1 MTISHPLLAP
11 LQSLHETIVHGVMAA
26 CARTSVDD
34 LARVAEDGE
43 GDTIYAVD
51 RVSEELL
58 VRELASYADNLGGIV
73 LIAEGIAGGMLTLPE
88 GRDESRC
95 RYRIIVDPIDGT
107 RGFMYQKR
115 PAWVLTGVAPNRG
128 PETQLSHV
136 EFSIQSELPLLKQ
149 RYRDRLVAVRGN
161 GVLAERVDM
170 VSGQREPLSLQP
182 SRATGLAHSFV
193 TICRFFPGARDELA
207 ALDDELMFALMGPP
221 PQKKAL
227 CFEDQYTSTG
237 GQFYELM
244 AGHDRFVAD
253 LRPLLAPLLARRG
266 LPAAL
271 CCHPYDVSTAL
282 IAEELGVR
290 LRSPWGAP
298 FDVKLDVESDVAW
311 VGYANDELLRQVEPV
326 LVALLERRG
335 YGRGA

>member
-1 MTISHPLLAP
+1 MTFSHPFLGP
-11 LQSLHETIVHGVMAA
+11 LHALHETIVHGVVAA
-26 CARTSVDD
+26 CQQTSVDE
-34 LARVAEDGE
+34 LASVAEDGE

-58 VRELASYADNLGGIV
+58 VRELARCAGNLGGIV
-73 LIAEGIAGGMLTLPE
+73 LIAEGLAGGMLTLPS
-88 GRDESRC
+88 GWDESRC
-95 RYRIIVDPIDGT
+95 RYRVIVDPIDGT

-115 PAWVLTGVAPNRG
+115 PAWVLTGVAPNHG
-128 PETQLSHV
+128 PETRLSQI

-149 RYRDRLVAVRGN
+149 RYRDQLVALRGH
-161 GVLAERVDM
+161 GVAAERVDM
-170 VSGQREPLSLQP
+170 VSGGREPLRLRP

-193 TICRFFPGARDELA
+193 TFCRFFPGARDELA
-207 ALDDELMFALMGPP
+207 ALDDELMFALLGPP
-221 PQKKAL
+221 PDKKAL

-266 LPAAL
+266 LPSAL

-282 IAEELGVR
+282 IAEELGVC
-290 LRSPWGAP
+290 LRSPWGEP
-298 FDVKLDVESDVAW
+298 FDVTLDVDSDVAW
-311 VGYANDELLRQVEPV
+311 VGYANSELLRQVEPV
-326 LVALLERRG
+326 LLSLLERRG
-335 YGRGA
+335 YRQGS